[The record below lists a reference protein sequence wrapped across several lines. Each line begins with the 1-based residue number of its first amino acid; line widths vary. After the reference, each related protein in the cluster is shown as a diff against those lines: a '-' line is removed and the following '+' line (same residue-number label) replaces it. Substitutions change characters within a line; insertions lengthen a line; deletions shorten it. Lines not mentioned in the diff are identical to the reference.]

1 MTRRTIPQTV
11 TTRNKRMIWNN
22 DITQKVKRHHTIVGT
37 ATLMLL
43 FCVAPAG
50 MQAQS
55 RAQHKVLLEA
65 DLKSGEVLRYEVEAA
80 GSFLPIADASGA
92 ILTPTR
98 GPCDYSLSAIVTLRP
113 LAADKDGNIPVEAR
127 YSETRVTSVHCA
139 LFSSADFEKRVAA
152 LQSSPVLFR
161 VGPHGETAMTKIPGG
176 YFKYW
181 DGGDLLRKVTQDLL
195 QTQLSEKP
203 VSEGAS
209 WKPRGQFAYSR
220 DHALKDLELS
230 GADLRFK
237 NLVQVDGRSCAWVTS
252 QYVFSPVD
260 LPAVGTATGGRTI
273 PGAGNNAVA
282 AVLHISLL
290 LDPASHHVAWL
301 HRSQTIDNKLTLAS
315 PYDDSDPADDPAEPD
330 DPPDNDWQ
338 NPTPDMSS
346 RRSDNPGR
354 YPFMTFHFQEEA
366 RARLLPNERS
376 VEWLAALKRFE
387 ATPDPE
393 SGTTPVAIT
402 KTLLP
407 NPMILA
413 AKPAVVKRS
422 TRIVVDSDSLVAT
435 PAGFTRYEKG
445 LCRDAWFCATVSVG
459 LPGDVQVSEDTPL
472 RTVYLAQKGS
482 LVVSVAVG
490 PALDRRS
497 SGLTDDEEL
506 KKQAN
511 YYLANYIWLA
521 AKPGIGT
528 NFSGATLDGYP
539 GLITDFRA
547 TQRDLADI
555 HGVLG
560 LMLTPWGKVVP
571 VSCSSD
577 HAPSQDLQ
585 AVCEKIIT
593 SVSLRR

>member
-1 MTRRTIPQTV
+1 M
-11 TTRNKRMIWNN
+11 
-22 DITQKVKRHHTIVGT
+22 KRHLVIFGT
-37 ATLMLL
+37 ASLALL
-43 FCVAPAG
+43 FCAG
-50 MQAQS
+50 AADMPAQS
-55 RAQHKVLLEA
+55 RPAPHKILLEA
-65 DLKSGEVLRYEVEAA
+65 DLKPGEVLRYELEAA

-92 ILTPTR
+92 ILTPPR
-98 GPCDYSLSAIVTLRP
+98 GPCDYALAAIVTLRP
-113 LAADKDGNIPVEAR
+113 QAPDKDGNIPVEAR
-127 YSETRVTSVHCA
+127 YSETRVTSVRCS
-139 LFSSADFEKRVAA
+139 LFSGADFEKRLNA
-152 LQSSPVLFR
+152 LESSPVTFR
-161 VGPHGETAMTKIPGG
+161 VGPHGETALERTPDG
-176 YFKYW
+176 YFNYW

-195 QTQLSEKP
+195 QTEFSPQP
-203 VSEGAS
+203 VAEGAS

-220 DHALKDLELS
+220 DRALKDLELS
-230 GADLRFK
+230 GADLRFR
-237 NLVQVDGRSCAWVTS
+237 NMVQVDGKTCAWVTS

-260 LPAVGTATGGRTI
+260 LPAVGTASGGRTV

-301 HRSQTIDNKLTLAS
+301 HRSQAIDNKLTLAS
-315 PYDDSDPADDPAEPD
+315 PYDDDDPGYPIQGI
-330 DPPDNDWQ
+330 DPYHDPYRDHGQDWQ
-338 NPTPDMSS
+338 NPTPDLAS

-366 RARLLPNERS
+366 RARLLPDEGSGDRNT
-376 VEWLAALKRFE
+376 EWLAALKQFE
-387 ATPDPE
+387 ATPQP
-393 SGTTPVAIT
+393 SNGTTPVPVT

-413 AKPAVVKRS
+413 AKPAVVKRA

-435 PAGFTRYEKG
+435 PVGFTRYEKG

-459 LPGDVQVSEDTPL
+459 LPGEVKVSEDTPL
-472 RTVYLAQKGS
+472 RTVYLAQRGD
-482 LVVSVAVG
+482 LLVSVAVG
-490 PALDRRS
+490 PALDRRGA
-497 SGLTDDEEL
+497 GLTEDEEL

-511 YYLANYIWLA
+511 YYLANYVWMA

-528 NFSGATLDGYP
+528 NFSSATLDGYP
-539 GLITDFRA
+539 ALITEFSA

-577 HAPSQDLQ
+577 HAPSQELQ
-585 AVCEKIIT
+585 AVCEKVIT